1 MSSKKFRFIVSSPL
15 SGDYN
20 MAIDEALYLTFLK
33 KREPVIRFYFWYPSV
48 LSVGRFQKISD
59 INKFFPIQEG
69 GYFVRRLTGG
79 NALFHH
85 EEISYSIVC
94 SQEHLGN
101 LSVIDSYKK
110 LTSFVLDFY
119 NSLNLNAK
127 WACECKDDYKSSE
140 SPVLCYQG
148 KEKYDIVIDG
158 QKVGGNAQ
166 KRSHDVIFQHGSIP
180 IKSRK
185 SLSKEYEYGR
195 SLQDWIEDIS
205 YKSALKGLAL
215 SFSKEMNVD
224 LDFCEPSKDEIRL
237 ASYLRE
243 KKYLSESWNKDG
255 IEQETYLAS

>member
-1 MSSKKFRFIVSSPL
+1 LSNKSFRFIVSSPL

-33 KREPVIRFYFWYPSV
+33 KREPVIRFYFWNPSV

-59 INKFFPIQEG
+59 INKVFLSKEDG
-69 GYFVRRLTGG
+69 SFVRRLTGG
-79 NALFHH
+79 NALYHH

-110 LTSFVLDFY
+110 LTSFVLVFY

-127 WACECKDDYKSSE
+127 WACECGDSKSGE
-140 SPVLCYQG
+140 NPILCYQG

-185 SLSKEYEYGR
+185 NLSKLYERGK
-195 SLQDWIEDIS
+195 SLQDWIDDIAYEDTI
-205 YKSALKGLAL
+205 KGLAS
-215 SFSKEMNVD
+215 SFSNEMKVK
-224 LDFCEPSKDEIRL
+224 LDFCEPTKNEIKL
-237 ASYLRE
+237 SSLLRE
-243 KKYLSESWNKDG
+243 KKYLSESWNCDG
-255 IEQETYLAS
+255 IEKETYLAS

>member
-1 MSSKKFRFIVSSPL
+1 MSGRRFRFIVSSPL

-59 INKFFPIQEG
+59 INKVFLSQEEEFFI
-69 GYFVRRLTGG
+69 RRLTGG
-79 NALFHH
+79 NALYHY

-110 LTSFVLDFY
+110 LTSFVLEFY
-119 NSLNLNAK
+119 NSLHLNAK
-127 WACECKDDYKSSE
+127 WACECE
-140 SPVLCYQG
+140 STESDKNPILCYQG
-148 KEKYDIVIDG
+148 KEKYDILIDG

-180 IKSRK
+180 VKSRK
-185 SLSKEYEYGR
+185 NLSKPYEHGN
-195 SLQDWIEDIS
+195 SLQDWVHDIS
-205 YKSALKGLAL
+205 YETALKGLATF
-215 SFSKEMNVD
+215 FSKEMKVD
-224 LDFCEPSKDEIRL
+224 LDFCELTKEEIKL
-237 ASYLRE
+237 VSLLRE
-243 KKYLSESWNKDG
+243 KKYLSESWNRDG
-255 IEQETYLAS
+255 IEKETCVAS